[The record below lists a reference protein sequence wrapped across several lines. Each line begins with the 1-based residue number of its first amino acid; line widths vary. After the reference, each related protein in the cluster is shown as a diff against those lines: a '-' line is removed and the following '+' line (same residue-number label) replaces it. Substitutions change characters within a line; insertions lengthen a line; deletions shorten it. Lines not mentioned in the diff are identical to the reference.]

1 MARITQDDCLE
12 RTDDPGVSRFN
23 LVLTAA
29 KRARQLSVYGKEPF
43 VPWNNDKSTVVA
55 LREYAAGYIST
66 SLLDEKSSYL
76 PSAPTMD
83 DLEFSSPAS
92 PSTPDYLV

>member
-29 KRARQLSVYGKEPF
+29 KRARQLAVYGKEPF

-66 SLLDEKSSYL
+66 SLLDEKSSFM

-83 DLEFSSPAS
+83 DIDF
-92 PSTPDYLV
+92 STPSSDYLP